1 MSEHLSDR
9 QFSEWMAGERP
20 EELVAHVGVCAACR
34 GEVTRF
40 DALLGSYREGVRSM
54 SAEAPVIRVPTVRW
68 VPRLVLVGALATLLA
83 AITLYPPRPAPVA
96 VAAVE
101 VSDLVLFEQVNAQLA
116 RRVPGA
122 MEPLAALTWPEGKSE

>member
-34 GEVTRF
+34 GEVARF

-54 SAEAPVIRVPTVRW
+54 SAEAPVIRVPTARW
-68 VPRLVLVGALATLLA
+68 VPRLVLAGALATLLA
-83 AITLYPPRPAPVA
+83 AITLYPPRPAPV